1 MEDIN
6 IIYEQLKREVESN
19 ALQPIDKG
27 IYIRLAEAINELRGK
42 GYEGLDLKVRDYL
55 LGMLTDIARLM
66 LSIRI
71 EKVRA
76 SKDIQEI
83 DYSLLTDEEL
93 YIALEERELRHRYEL
108 LLSSIMNGRSK
119 VLESLREK
127 VNAVTTLVRFLKHVD
142 AFTASDNRKY
152 GPFNPEDVAVVPFK
166 DALLL
171 IKQGAAVELPILN

>member
-19 ALQPIDKG
+19 TLQPIDKG
-27 IYIRLAEAINELRGK
+27 IYIRLAEAISELRGK

-55 LGMLTDIARLM
+55 VEMLTDIARLM

-71 EKVRA
+71 EKVR
-76 SKDIQEI
+76 SSSIEDI

-93 YIALEERELRHRYEL
+93 YIASVERELRHRYEL

-119 VLESLREK
+119 VLESLRER
-127 VNAVTTLVRFLKHVD
+127 VSSTSIVVRFLKHVD

-171 IKQGAAVELPILN
+171 IKQGAAIELPILN

>member
-19 ALQPIDKG
+19 TLQPIDKG
-27 IYIRLAEAINELRGK
+27 IYIRLAEAISELRGK

-55 LGMLTDIARLM
+55 IELLTDIARLM

-71 EKVRA
+71 EKVR
-76 SKDIQEI
+76 SSIEDI

-93 YIALEERELRHRYEL
+93 YIAAVERELRHRYEL

-119 VLESLREK
+119 VLESLRER
-127 VNAVTTLVRFLKHVD
+127 VSSTSIVVRFLKHVD

-171 IKQGAAVELPILN
+171 LKQGAAIELPILN